1 MDQLN
6 NGKQLEFNDTPLAE
20 VVAEFNGA
28 NRVKMVV
35 DDPGL
40 ASVPVGASLR
50 SDNVEGFVRLLEA
63 SFNVKAE
70 PKVGSVA
77 KFRFG
82 DKGGGSDMVIT
93 ALQPHRLVRWR
104 CVDHLSGEEWIGT
117 EVLFELVA
125 EPNRTV
131 LRFSHLRWLEAT
143 DFLRACSVRWALY
156 LVSLKNLVETGKG
169 NPWPRDIRS

>member
-1 MDQLN
+1 MADILHLVNIAAPPEKVFAALSEQS
-6 NGKQLEFNDTPLAE
+6 
-20 VVAEFNGA
+20 
-28 NRVKMVV
+28 
-35 DDPGL
+35 GL
-40 ASVPVGASLR
+40 AGWWT
-50 SDNVEGFVRLLEA
+50 E
-63 SFNVKAE
+63 NVKAE

-82 DKGGGSDMVIT
+82 DKGGGSDMAIT

-125 EPNRTV
+125 EPDRTV